1 MPVSLKHSKR
11 TVVLLLIV
19 VFLCLIIYEWRTSI
33 IQSWIFSSYAKKLQ
47 FSIGDGPSPNII
59 FPNEGPSDKARGY
72 VRIPAFVNNLEKYG
86 YTIVRQARFS
96 PELVRAARMGI
107 SPPYEEKSIA
117 GLTILDKSGT
127 ALYES
132 IPRNRIYSSFEEI
145 PDDVISILLF
155 IENRQLLKPSDE
167 HKNPVLEWDRMA
179 KAGVKYV
186 GKKFGLP
193 IPVEGGSTL
202 ATQLEK
208 YQHSEGGRT
217 GSVKEKIRQIT
228 SASLKA
234 YRTGRDTTV
243 SRREIVTD
251 YINTMP
257 LASAAGYGEVYG
269 LGEGLWAWFGSD
281 IRDVSNAL
289 RTKNNPT
296 ERAEAFKKV
305 MTLLS
310 SVKAPSF
317 YLIKDREA
325 LTQRV
330 DYFSDLLLKEKEIDS
345 QFHDLL
351 KITPVRFRNGRI
363 NIPRTPF
370 AERKA
375 PNAIR
380 HYLVKTLDL
389 PDFYDLDRLDLTIN
403 STLDA
408 DIQQKVMLMLK
419 QLTDSKYVESA
430 GLSGDR
436 MLKHGDPK
444 NLIYSFL
451 LYEKTPS
458 GNALR
463 VQADNLDKPFDI
475 NEGVKLD
482 LGSTAK
488 LRTLAHYLQIIS
500 DTYKEMSAQS
510 PEALRSNPL
519 FNKDPISKWMA
530 QQFFERPGLTLEDIL
545 ESAMGRKFSASPAE
559 VFFTGG
565 GEHTFVNFNK
575 ADNHLTMPVSEGIRD
590 SVNLVFIRLMREI
603 VYYHVARLDFDAKAV
618 LEDQNHPLRK
628 DLLKQIADKES
639 HVFLSQ
645 FATEYRGLTLDQSI
659 KKLLGSRNTSA
670 RHLSILFYA
679 IKPSAS
685 PDELAK
691 WLGERRPEVP
701 DLSEEMIMILAKKY
715 GGARFNLS
723 DYGYLL
729 SRHPL
734 ELWTIGYLTA
744 DPGADWKKLL
754 DESADAREQTGT
766 WLLQTR
772 HKGAQDTR
780 LKILFE
786 EMAFKEIHKGWKRLG
801 YPFDSL
807 VPSFATSIGSSA
819 DRPAA
824 LAEIIG
830 IIINDGVR
838 MPSLKVTSLHFA
850 GNTPYDTELSLKAEE
865 GERVMPVE
873 VANVLR
879 KTLTEVVKS
888 GTARAVYGALKDAE
902 GNVVVIGGKTGSGDN
917 RFEYFAKGGKLISSR
932 VVNRTA
938 TFTFF
943 IGDRHFGVL
952 TAFMPGEGAADYSFT
967 SSLPVHILKL
977 LAPTLQPLIS
987 PQM

>member
-1 MPVSLKHSKR
+1 MTASFKYPKR
-11 TVVLLLIV
+11 AIILIFTALLLCI
-19 VFLCLIIYEWRTSI
+19 IIYEWRTSL

-47 FSIGDGPSPNII
+47 FFMGDGPSPDIV
-59 FPNEGPSDKARGY
+59 FPHEGPSDKARGY
-72 VRIPAFVNNLEKYG
+72 VRIPEFTINLEQYG
-86 YTIVRQARFS
+86 YTVVRQARFS
-96 PELVRAARMGI
+96 PELMKAARMGI
-107 SPPYEEKSIA
+107 SPPYEEKSVA
-117 GLTILDKSGT
+117 GLTILDKSGN

-132 IPRNRIYSSFEEI
+132 ISRDKIFGSFEEI
-145 PDDVISILLF
+145 PEDVINILLF
-155 IENRQLLKPSDE
+155 IENRELLRPSDE

-179 KAGVKYV
+179 KAGVKYA
-186 GKKFGLP
+186 GEKFGLP
-193 IPVEGGSTL
+193 IDVEGGSTL

-217 GSVKEKIRQIT
+217 GSLKDKIRQIT
-228 SASLKA
+228 SASLKV

-243 SRREIVTD
+243 SRREIVTS

-257 LASAAGYGEVYG
+257 LASATGYGEVHG

-281 IRDVSNAL
+281 IRDASNAL
-289 RTKNNPT
+289 RTKNNTP
-296 ERAEAFKKV
+296 ERAEAFKKAL
-305 MTLLS
+305 TLFS

-330 DYFSDLLLKEKEIDS
+330 DYFTDLLLKEKEIDR

-351 KITPVRFRNGRI
+351 KITPVKFRNRSI
-363 NIPRTPF
+363 NIPQPPF

-380 HYLVKTLDL
+380 HYLLKALDL
-389 PDFYDLDRLDLTIN
+389 PDFYDLDRLDMTVH
-403 STLDA
+403 STLDSNM
-408 DIQQKVMLMLK
+408 QKQVTQMLK
-419 QLTDSKYVESA
+419 QLSDSRYVESA
-430 GLSGDR
+430 GLTRDR

-500 DTYKEMSAQS
+500 DTYKAMSGQS
-510 PEALRSNPL
+510 PETLKSNPS
-519 FNKDPISKWMA
+519 FNKDPISKWMT
-530 QQFFERPGLTLEDIL
+530 QQFIERPGLTLEEIL

-565 GEHTFVNFNK
+565 GEHTFVNFNN

-603 VYYHVARLDFDAKAV
+603 VHYHMARLDFDAKAV
-618 LEDQNHPLRK
+618 LEDRNHPLRK
-628 DLLKQIADKES
+628 DLLKQIAEKES
-639 HVFLSQ
+639 RVFLSQ
-645 FATEYRGLTLDQSI
+645 FETEYRGLTLDQSV

-679 IKPSAS
+679 VNPSAS
-685 PDELAK
+685 PDELAQ
-691 WLGERRPEVP
+691 WLRERRPEVP
-701 DLSEEMIMILAKKY
+701 ALTEETIMMLAKKY

-734 ELWTIGYLTA
+734 ELWTIGHLTA
-744 DPGADWKKLL
+744 NPGADWKKLL
-754 DESADAREQTGT
+754 NESADVREQTGA

-780 LKILFE
+780 LRILFE

-807 VPSFATSIGSSA
+807 VPSFATAIGSSA

-838 MPSLKVTSLHFA
+838 MPSLKVTSFHFA
-850 GNTPYDTELSLKAEE
+850 GGTPYDTELSLKTEE

-873 VANVLR
+873 AAKVLL
-879 KTLTEVVKS
+879 KTLADVVKS
-888 GTARAVYGALKDAE
+888 GTARGVHGVLKEAD
-902 GNVVVIGGKTGSGDN
+902 GNIVVIGGKTGSGDN

-938 TFTFF
+938 TFAFF
-943 IGDRHFGVL
+943 IGDRYFGVI

-967 SSLPVHILKL
+967 SSLPVHILRL
-977 LAPTLQPLIS
+977 LSPVLQPLVS
-987 PQM
+987 PQV

>member
-1 MPVSLKHSKR
+1 MPLPIKHPKR
-11 TVVLLLIV
+11 TIVLLLIV
-19 VFLCLIIYEWRTSI
+19 VFICLIIYEWRTSI

-47 FSIGDGPSPNII
+47 FSIGDGPSPSII
-59 FPNEGPSDKARGY
+59 FPHEGPSDKVRGY
-72 VRIPAFVNNLEKYG
+72 VRIPEFFKNLEGYG

-96 PELVRAARMGI
+96 PALVKAVRMGI

-117 GLTILDKSGT
+117 GLTILDKSGS
-127 ALYES
+127 AMYER
-132 IPRNRIYSSFEEI
+132 IPRDRIYGSFEEI
-145 PDDVISILLF
+145 PDDVINILLF
-155 IENRQLLKPSDE
+155 IENRDLLKPSDE

-217 GSVKEKIRQIT
+217 GSVKEKIRQIA

-243 SRREIVTD
+243 SRRDIVTD

-257 LASAAGYGEVYG
+257 LASASGYGEVYG
-269 LGEGLWAWFGSD
+269 LGEGLWAWFGADLKD
-281 IRDVSNAL
+281 ISNAL
-289 RTKNNPT
+289 RTKNNSS

-305 MTLLS
+305 MTLFS

-330 DYFSDLLLKEKEIDS
+330 DYFAELFTKEKEIDQ

-351 KITPVRFRNGRI
+351 KTTPVKFRPGRI
-363 NIPRTPF
+363 DMPQPPF

-380 HYLVKTLDL
+380 YYLLNALDL
-389 PDFYDLDRLDLTIN
+389 PDVYDLDRLDLTVK

-408 DIQQKVMLMLK
+408 DIQKKVTLMLR
-419 QLTDSKYVESA
+419 QLTDRKFVESS
-430 GLSGDR
+430 GLIGDR
-436 MLKHGDPK
+436 MLKQGDPK

-458 GNALR
+458 GNALL

-500 DTYKEMSAQS
+500 DTYKEMSAQT
-510 PEALRSNPL
+510 PEKLKSNSS
-519 FNKDPISKWMA
+519 FNKDPISKWMT
-530 QQFFERPGLTLEDIL
+530 QQFIERPGLTLEEIL

-603 VYYHVARLDFDAKAV
+603 GYYHMARLDFDTKAV
-618 LEDQNHPLRK
+618 LEDLNHSLRK

-639 HVFLSQ
+639 HTFLSQ
-645 FATEYRGLTLDQSI
+645 FTTEYRGLSLDQSI
-659 KKLLGSRNTSA
+659 KKLLGSRSTSA

-679 IKPSAS
+679 INPSAS
-685 PDELAK
+685 PEELAK
-691 WLGERRPEVP
+691 WLRERRPEVP
-701 DLSEEMIMILAKKY
+701 DLTEKTIMMLANKY

-734 ELWTIGYLTA
+734 ELWTIGYLNA
-744 DPGADWKKLL
+744 NPGADWKKLL
-754 DESADAREQTGT
+754 NDSADAREQTGA

-780 LKILFE
+780 LRILFE

-807 VPSFATSIGSSA
+807 VPSFATAIGSSA

-838 MPSLKVTSLHFA
+838 MPTLKVTSLHFA
-850 GNTPYDTELSLKAEE
+850 GGTPYDTELSLKTEK

-873 VANVLR
+873 VAKVLR
-879 KTLTEVVKS
+879 KTLADVVKG

-902 GNVVVIGGKTGSGDN
+902 GNIVVIGGKTGSGDN

-938 TFTFF
+938 TFAFY
-943 IGDRHFGVL
+943 IGDRYFGVL

-967 SSLPVHILKL
+967 SSLPVHILRL
-977 LAPTLQPLIS
+977 LAPTLQPLIF
-987 PQM
+987 

>member
-1 MPVSLKHSKR
+1 MPLPIKHSKR
-11 TVVLLLIV
+11 AIVLLFIV
-19 VFLCLIIYEWRTSI
+19 VFICLIIYEWRTSI

-59 FPNEGPSDKARGY
+59 FPHEGPSDKARGY
-72 VRIPAFVNNLEKYG
+72 VRIPAFVKNLEEYNF
-86 YTIVRQARFS
+86 TIVRQARFS

-107 SPPYEEKSIA
+107 SPPYEEKSVA
-117 GLTILDKSGT
+117 GLTILDKSGS

-132 IPRNRIYSSFEEI
+132 IPRDRIYSSFEEI
-145 PDDVISILLF
+145 PEDVINILLF
-155 IENRQLLKPSDE
+155 IENRELLTPTDE

-193 IPVEGGSTL
+193 IPAEGGSTL

-228 SASLKA
+228 SASLKV

-243 SRREIVTD
+243 SRREIVAD

-269 LGEGLWAWFGSD
+269 FGEGLWAWFGED
-281 IRDVSNAL
+281 IKDVSNVL
-289 RTKNNPT
+289 RAKNNSP
-296 ERAEAFKKV
+296 EYAEAFKKV
-305 MTLLS
+305 MTLFS

-330 DYFSDLLLKEKEIDS
+330 DYFADLLMKEKEIDR

-351 KITPVRFRNGRI
+351 KTTPVKFRNGKI
-363 NIPRTPF
+363 NVPQPPF

-380 HYLVKTLDL
+380 HYLLKALDL
-389 PDFYDLDRLDLTIN
+389 PDFYDLDRLDMTVQ

-408 DIQQKVMLMLK
+408 DMQKKVMLMLK
-419 QLTDSKYVESA
+419 QLTDSRYVESA

-500 DTYKEMSAQS
+500 DTYKEMSALS
-510 PEALRSNPL
+510 PETLKSNPS
-519 FNKDPISKWMA
+519 FSKDPISRWMT
-530 QQFFERPGLTLEDIL
+530 QQFLNRPGLSLEESL
-545 ESAMGRKFSASPAE
+545 ESAMGRMFSASPAE

-575 ADNHLTMPVSEGIRD
+575 ADNNLTMPVSEGIRD

-603 VYYHVARLDFDAKAV
+603 VYYHETRLNFDTKAV
-618 LEDQNHPLRK
+618 LEDMNHPMRK
-628 DLLKQIADKES
+628 DLLKQVTDKES
-639 HVFLSQ
+639 RVFLSQ
-645 FATEYRGLTLDQSI
+645 FISEYRGLTLDQSI

-670 RHLSILFYA
+670 RHLAILFYA
-679 IKPSAS
+679 INPSAS
-685 PDELAK
+685 QDELTQ
-691 WLGERRPEVP
+691 WLRERQPEVP
-701 DLSEEMIMILAKKY
+701 DLTESTIMMLARKY

-734 ELWTIGYLTA
+734 ELWTIGYLNA
-744 DPGADWKKLL
+744 NPGADWEKLL
-754 DESADAREQTGT
+754 HESADAREQTGA

-772 HKGAQDTR
+772 HKGTQDTR

-807 VPSFATSIGSSA
+807 VPSLATSIGSSA

-830 IIINDGVR
+830 IILNDGVR
-838 MPSLKVTSLHFA
+838 MPTLKVTSLHFA
-850 GNTPYDTELSLKAEE
+850 GNTPYDTELSLNTEE
-865 GERVMPVE
+865 GERVMPAE
-873 VANVLR
+873 VAKVLS
-879 KTLTEVVKS
+879 KTLADVVKS
-888 GTARAVYGALKDAE
+888 GTARAVYGALKDAD
-902 GNVVVIGGKTGSGDN
+902 GNVIVIGGKTGSGDN

-938 TFTFF
+938 TFAFY
-943 IGDRHFGVL
+943 IGDRYFGVL

-967 SSLPVHILKL
+967 SSLPVNILRL
-977 LAPTLQPLIS
+977 LAPTLQPLVF
-987 PQM
+987 PEV

>member
-1 MPVSLKHSKR
+1 MPEPSKHPKR
-11 TVVLLLIV
+11 KIILIIFTILLCI
-19 VFLCLIIYEWRTSI
+19 IIYEWRTSL
-33 IQSWIFSSYAKKLQ
+33 IQSWMFSSYAKKLQ
-47 FSIGDGPSPNII
+47 FTVGEGQSPDII
-59 FPNEGPSDKARGY
+59 FPGEGPADKARGY
-72 VRIPAFVNNLEKYG
+72 ARIPAFVKNLEQHG
-86 YTIVRQARFS
+86 YKVVRQARFS
-96 PELVRAARMGI
+96 PELMKAARMGI
-107 SPPYEEKSIA
+107 SPPYEEKSVA
-117 GLTILDKSGT
+117 GLTILDQSGD

-132 IPRNRIYSSFEEI
+132 IRRDRIYGSFDEI
-145 PDDVISILLF
+145 PDDVINILLF
-155 IENRQLLKPSDE
+155 IENRELLKPADE
-167 HKNPVLEWDRMA
+167 HKNPVLEWDRIA

-193 IPVEGGSTL
+193 VPVEGGSTL

-243 SRREIVTD
+243 SRREIVLD

-269 LGEGLWAWFGSD
+269 FGEGIWAWFGED
-281 IRDVSNAL
+281 IKNISNIL
-289 RTKNNPT
+289 KKKENSP
-296 ERAEAFKKV
+296 ERADAFKKV
-305 MTLLS
+305 MALFS

-325 LTQRV
+325 LMGRV
-330 DYFSDLLLKEKEIDS
+330 DYFTDMLLKEKEIDS
-345 QFHDLL
+345 EFHGML
-351 KITPVRFRNGRI
+351 KAASVNFRSGRI
-363 NIPRTPF
+363 SLPQPSF

-375 PNAIR
+375 PNTIR
-380 HYLVKTLDL
+380 HYLLKTLDL
-389 PDFYDLDRLDLTIN
+389 PDFYDLDRLDVTIH

-408 DIQQKVMLMLK
+408 DMQKQATLMLK
-419 QLTDSKYVESA
+419 QLTDTRYVESA
-430 GLSGDR
+430 GLTRDR

-488 LRTLAHYLQIIS
+488 LRTLAHYLQMIS

-510 PEALRSNPL
+510 PEALNSDPL
-519 FNKDPISKWMA
+519 FSKDPISRWMK
-530 QQFFERPGLTLEDIL
+530 QKLIERPDVTLEEMLNAAL
-545 ESAMGRKFSASPAE
+545 ERKFSANPKE

-565 GEHTFVNFNK
+565 GEHTFANFNK
-575 ADNHLTMPVSEGIRD
+575 ADNNLTMPVSEGIRD

-603 VYYHVARLDFDAKAV
+603 VNYHTARLGFDTKAV
-618 LEDQNHPLRK
+618 LEDMNHPMRK
-628 DLLKQIADKES
+628 DLLKQVTDKES
-639 HVFLSQ
+639 LSFLSQ
-645 FATEYRGLTLDQSI
+645 FTSEYRGLPLDQSI

-670 RHLSILFYA
+670 RHLAILFYA
-679 IKPSAS
+679 INPSAS
-685 PDELAK
+685 SDELAQ
-691 WLGERRPEVP
+691 WLRERRPEVSEITEGTIKT
-701 DLSEEMIMILAKKY
+701 LSAKY

-734 ELWTIGYLTA
+734 ELWTIGYL
-744 DPGADWKKLL
+744 DSHPQADWEELL
-754 DESADAREQTGT
+754 RESAGAREESGS
-766 WLLQTR
+766 WLLHTR
-772 HKGAQDTR
+772 HKQAQDTR
-780 LKILFE
+780 LRILFE

-807 VPSFATSIGSSA
+807 VPSLATSIGSSA

-830 IIINDGVR
+830 IILNDGVR
-838 MPSLKVTSLHFA
+838 MPSLKLTSLEFA
-850 GNTPYDTELSLKAEE
+850 KGTPYETEMSLKTEE
-865 GERVMPVE
+865 GERVMPAE

-879 KTLTEVVKS
+879 RMLADVVKG

-902 GNVVVIGGKTGSGDN
+902 GNAVVIGGKTGSGDN

-938 TFTFF
+938 TFAFY
-943 IGDRHFGVL
+943 IGDRYFGVI

-967 SSLPVHILKL
+967 SSLPVNILRL
-977 LAPTLQPLIS
+977 LAPTLQPLVV
-987 PQM
+987 PEG